1 LLRLAL
7 ITYAPVDALRRTD
20 LANTVDR
27 PTRPYLGQRE
37 LDDLMRMN
45 SELLAELW
53 ILRDRVTVLEHLL
66 EEKSLL
72 TRREIS
78 DHVPCEALAAELTR
92 EREALV
98 ERVAGAALATRY
110 TYTELARQGDVG

>member
-1 LLRLAL
+1 
-7 ITYAPVDALRRTD
+7 V
-20 LANTVDR
+20 ANTVER
-27 PTRPYLGQRE
+27 PARPYLGQRE

-66 EEKSLL
+66 EEKRVLAL
-72 TRREIS
+72 REIS
-78 DHVPCEALAAELTR
+78 DYVPGEALAAELAR

-98 ERVAGAALATRY
+98 QRVAGAPLATHY
-110 TYTELARQGDVG
+110 DHAALARQGDVG

>member
-1 LLRLAL
+1 M
-7 ITYAPVDALRRTD
+7 
-20 LANTVDR
+20 ANTVDR

-37 LDDLMRMN
+37 LDDLVRMN

-66 EEKSLL
+66 EEKKVLA
-72 TRREIS
+72 RRDLS
-78 DHVPCEALAAELTR
+78 DFVPGEALAAELTR

-98 ERVAGAALATRY
+98 RRVAGAPLATHY
-110 TYTELARQGDVG
+110 NHEELARQGDVG